1 MPRATFFMP
10 FLCHNFSQ
18 IFELSNFF
26 QNLTRKVFKK
36 LVFYLINSKLTK
48 SRTFESNT
56 APPHISNFPRTQGFK
71 SRTNWRYPAHS
82 GNSGKDFHGKT
93 IAWYRSSTFAKYSG
107 VRQDSSLRQPAC
119 VSFWPFNRRVSSV
132 FLSTLLRTKYENIH
146 SICFNFSDQIL
157 DYLIFKFYSKYSFL
171 KFYRFFV
178 KIWHV
183 ICLITKHIDSRNFTQ
198 HKMKRNQLQLA
209 GLTKLLTRILAISS
223 HLAVDEI
230 ARPVPRN
237 CFSVKVLVGNVI
249 FF

>member
-82 GNSGKDFHGKT
+82 GNSGGQSEKSKT
-93 IAWYRSSTFAKYSG
+93 ESELLILIDRLLC
-107 VRQDSSLRQPAC
+107 QSSLIC
-119 VSFWPFNRRVSSV
+119 TSYVLNNFPF
-132 FLSTLLRTKYENIH
+132 E
-146 SICFNFSDQIL
+146 
-157 DYLIFKFYSKYSFL
+157 
-171 KFYRFFV
+171 
-178 KIWHV
+178 
-183 ICLITKHIDSRNFTQ
+183 
-198 HKMKRNQLQLA
+198 
-209 GLTKLLTRILAISS
+209 
-223 HLAVDEI
+223 
-230 ARPVPRN
+230 
-237 CFSVKVLVGNVI
+237 
-249 FF
+249 

>member
-82 GNSGKDFHGKT
+82 GNSGSAYLFVYFFHQFQQKSAWPVSRFKN
-93 IAWYRSSTFAKYSG
+93 IAK
-107 VRQDSSLRQPAC
+107 
-119 VSFWPFNRRVSSV
+119 FWHFKKIIGPYKII
-132 FLSTLLRTKYENIH
+132 LS
-146 SICFNFSDQIL
+146 
-157 DYLIFKFYSKYSFL
+157 YLQKL
-171 KFYRFFV
+171 G
-178 KIWHV
+178 
-183 ICLITKHIDSRNFTQ
+183 
-198 HKMKRNQLQLA
+198 QLA
-209 GLTKLLTRILAISS
+209 L
-223 HLAVDEI
+223 
-230 ARPVPRN
+230 
-237 CFSVKVLVGNVI
+237 
-249 FF
+249 